1 MSKTGQMNHTWE
13 MPIPLQQLQR
23 EPRLYSSA
31 TDVINEDVQTE
42 MNPTQSHTQ
51 RVTYLPN
58 VYFNVQV
65 LPTWVG
71 AEQNELEWSIPAP
84 RAHPRT
90 LQSMTIFIFFPVQ
103 FQIYQ

>member
-1 MSKTGQMNHTWE
+1 

-65 LPTWVG
+65 LPT
-71 AEQNELEWSIPAP
+71 
-84 RAHPRT
+84 
-90 LQSMTIFIFFPVQ
+90 
-103 FQIYQ
+103 